1 MKKKLNVYS
10 SVAEAIN
17 DFSTHRL
24 NKLEL
29 YEIICNCLLEITNE
43 EKEQVLNPKTYGGS
57 TDYQFAKNWLHK
69 K

>member
-1 MKKKLNVYS
+1 
-10 SVAEAIN
+10 
-17 DFSTHRL
+17 
-24 NKLEL
+24 L